1 VCRIV
6 SNNRRLSE
14 ARLMLAEATRIVLA
28 ESLRVLGVS
37 APEKM

>member
-1 VCRIV
+1 V
-6 SNNRRLSE
+6 
-14 ARLMLAEATRIVLA
+14 LAEATRIVLA